1 MHIKYQSLRK
11 NIGPKKNHGSMMKG
25 DNPKSSEKTRVYKS
39 QVHRQD
45 KLYSTQ
51 KYFIFLLNIKYLI
64 FY

>member
-1 MHIKYQSLRK
+1 
-11 NIGPKKNHGSMMKG
+11 MMKG
-25 DNPKSSEKTRVYKS
+25 DNLQSSEKTSVYKS

-51 KYFIFLLNIKYLI
+51 KYCIFLLNIKYLI